1 MFYKPPRSEFMFVD
15 VLINVLAIIGIIIA
29 GGFLIF
35 FLGDL
40 VISIVDGK
48 NSTIF
53 ESRKNRSSQN
63 DYSHTVQRQEPNNI
77 QQQNASQQHTVS
89 PYYSVKEEAKTG
101 TLEFGSGKTDNN
113 LYESKGWKEVDEE
126 QARIERMMLE
136 NSNKPQEQVAIAEN
150 NTSKN
155 TTTELS
161 AIDQLRK
168 EEEEFKKKRLE
179 EAKNQSTKIFPTQT
193 STSKSISQTKSDEVL
208 DFGDL
213 FFDDSNSNDSD
224 EDDVDFEALLA
235 ELTSKSEQNTPSKEE
250 ELFLERQ
257 ADEEDNLNAF
267 LKEEDE
273 EYEEEQTEQTSDE
286 LIEQTEE
293 ESDFDGEEQTEEEP
307 DVRDELR
314 IELENLKQILQE
326 KEQENIELKQK
337 TEKELEQTKADLQAL
352 KAELEQVRQTQ
363 VVSDSEDALLSEDE
377 YLALIER
384 LTVRLKANEKELK
397 AVKRE
402 YLPLARVKKS
412 LDNDKRKLRRKEA
425 TVAKQKVM
433 LYGVNNY
440 VDIDEEKAKQLAE
453 DLDLLDGLKLSVE
466 HCESVMEQNKERFPL
481 LENTYRILKEAN
493 EALKKDIAELNEQVE
508 KIKANANNS

>member
-1 MFYKPPRSEFMFVD
+1 MFVD

-53 ESRKNRSSQN
+53 ESRKSRTNQN
-63 DYSHTVQRQEPNNI
+63 DYTQSQQRQEPI
-77 QQQNASQQHTVS
+77 ISQQPNMSQQHTVS
-89 PYYSVKEEAKTG
+89 PYYSIKDDAKTG
-101 TLEFGSGKTDNN
+101 TLEFGTGKTDKN

-136 NSNKPQEQVAIAEN
+136 NSNKPQEQVPVIETIPAKSA
-150 NTSKN
+150 TA
-155 TTTELS
+155 ELS

-179 EAKNQSTKIFPTQT
+179 EAKNQSNNIFPKRT
-193 STSKSISQTKSDEVL
+193 STTTTTSMKQTKSDEIL

-213 FFDDSNSNDSD
+213 FFDDSHADDSD
-224 EDDVDFEALLA
+224 DEDVDFEALLA
-235 ELTSKSEQNTPSKEE
+235 ELTSKSEQNAPSKEE
-250 ELFLERQ
+250 VLLLERQ
-257 ADEEDNLNAF
+257 EEEEDNLNAF

-273 EYEEEQTEQTSDE
+273 EYV
-286 LIEQTEE
+286 
-293 ESDFDGEEQTEEEP
+293 EEQTEETSAPELEEESEEVEEEKQLEET
-307 DVRDELR
+307 DVRDSLR
-314 IELENLKQILQE
+314 IELENLKLILQE
-326 KEQENIELKQK
+326 KEQENIALKQK
-337 TEKELEQTKADLQAL
+337 TEQELEATKADLEAL
-352 KAELEQVRQTQ
+352 KAELEEVRKSQVNASNEET
-363 VVSDSEDALLSEDE
+363 LLSEDE

-384 LTVRLKANEKELK
+384 LTLRLKANEKELK

-481 LENTYRILKEAN
+481 LENTYRILKESN
-493 EALKKDIAELNEQVE
+493 EALKKDIQELTEQIE
-508 KIKANANNS
+508 KVKANGDKA